1 MRSQGRLK
9 ASLGR
14 GRFARFAGVGL
25 AGFLVQLAVLWWLS
39 STPLPPLIATALA
52 VEAAVLHNF
61 LWHQRWTWSDRAGVG
76 TGRRLLRFHVATGLV
91 SIAGNV
97 VLTAVYTTVAHM
109 PLLAANVLSVATM
122 SLVTFAVADRWVF
135 GRVST
140 NMRSLD
146 RVRVVAAA
154 FVLLTAS
161 MASSARAAEL
171 KPATLKA
178 WDRYVAST
186 ESRID
191 RELADSNRFLAVDFA
206 NGARGGDVRREL
218 MTGAIVVDS
227 VESTD
232 TSGAE
237 IDVPSGSIH
246 HWRGYVYIPNANVK
260 DIVEAVRDPE
270 ARRAHHQQDVL
281 VTRVLSRDNDSLRL
295 YLKLQRSAI
304 VTVAYNTEHLVHYS
318 RYTSDRA
325 SSRSV
330 ATRIAEIADLGKP
343 NEHELPVGHDRG
355 FMWRLNSYWRYQA
368 APGGVIVELES
379 VTLSRELPWGLRT
392 LVRPIVNLI
401 ARESMERTLAAM
413 RARFA
418 PLTTTAAVAERATH

>member
-1 MRSQGRLK
+1 MP
-9 ASLGR
+9 
-14 GRFARFAGVGL
+14 GVG
-25 AGFLVQLAVLWWLS
+25 A
-39 STPLPPLIATALA
+39 
-52 VEAAVLHNF
+52 
-61 LWHQRWTWSDRAGVG
+61 
-76 TGRRLLRFHVATGLV
+76 GRRLLRYHVATGVV

-97 VLTAVYTTVAHM
+97 VLTAVYATVAHM

-135 GRVST
+135 SSVST
-140 NMRSLD
+140 KMRSLD

-154 FVLLTAS
+154 FVVLTAS

-171 KPATLKA
+171 KPVTLKA

-186 ESRID
+186 ESRVD
-191 RELADSNRFLAVDFA
+191 RELADSNRFLAVDFE
-206 NGARGGDVRREL
+206 NGTRGRDVRREL

-246 HWRGYVYIPNANVK
+246 HWRGYVYIPNANVE
-260 DIVEAVRDPE
+260 DLVTAVRDPE
-270 ARRAHHQQDVL
+270 ARPAHHQQDVL

-304 VTVAYNTEHLVHYS
+304 VTVAYNTEHLVHYAQ
-318 RYTSDRA
+318 YTPDRA

-330 ATRIAEIADLGKP
+330 ATRIAEIEDLGKP
-343 NEHELPVGHDRG
+343 ERARAARGPRPRVHVAAEFVLALSGGAGRCDRRARVSDVEPGASVGVEDAG
-355 FMWRLNSYWRYQA
+355 A
-368 APGGVIVELES
+368 AP
-379 VTLSRELPWGLRT
+379 REPDRT
-392 LVRPIVNLI
+392 RVD
-401 ARESMERTLAAM
+401 
-413 RARFA
+413 
-418 PLTTTAAVAERATH
+418 